1 MDAIRLGNMQFYG
14 YHGVSEMEREL
25 GGKFEVDLEMFFSL
39 KKAGKSDCI
48 EDTLDYEAAYKLVQ
62 SCVEQKKY
70 FLLEALAETIIETC
84 MKTFPVHRIIV
95 RVRKPNA
102 PVKGVLEHVEVEC
115 DRIRS
120 ENG

>member
-1 MDAIRLGNMQFYG
+1 MDVIRLEKMQFYG
-14 YHGVSEMEREL
+14 YHGVSELEKAL
-25 GGKFEVDLEMFFSL
+25 GGKFEVDLEMFFPLQKS
-39 KKAGKSDCI
+39 GKSDRI

-84 MKTFPVHRIIV
+84 MKTFPVHRIVV

-102 PVKGVLEHVEVEC
+102 PVKGILEHVEVEC
-115 DRIRS
+115 DRSRS

>member
-1 MDAIRLGNMQFYG
+1 MDVIRLENMQFYG

-39 KKAGKSDCI
+39 KKAGKSDRI

-62 SCVEQKKY
+62 SCVVQKKY
-70 FLLEALAETIIETC
+70 FLLEALAETIIDTC
-84 MKTFPVHRIIV
+84 MKTFPVHRIVV

-102 PVKGVLEHVEVEC
+102 PIKGVLKHVEIEC
-115 DRIRS
+115 DRSNS

>member
-1 MDAIRLGNMQFYG
+1 MDVIRLENMQFYG
-14 YHGVSEMEREL
+14 YHGVSELEKEL
-25 GGKFEVDLEMFFSL
+25 GGKFEVDLEMFFPLQKS
-39 KKAGKSDCI
+39 GKSDRI
-48 EDTLDYEAAYKLVQ
+48 EDTLDYEAAYRLVQ
-62 SCVEQKKY
+62 FSVGQKKY

-84 MKTFPVHRIIV
+84 MKTFPVHRIVV

-120 ENG
+120 KNG

>member
-1 MDAIRLGNMQFYG
+1 MDVIRLENMQFYG

-25 GGKFEVDLEMFFSL
+25 GGKFEVDLEMFFPL
-39 KKAGKSDCI
+39 KKAGKSDRI

-62 SCVEQKKY
+62 SCVVQKKY
-70 FLLEALAETIIETC
+70 FLLEALAETIIDTC

-95 RVRKPNA
+95 RVRKLNA
-102 PVKGVLEHVEVEC
+102 PIKGVLKHVEIEC
-115 DRIRS
+115 DRSNS

>member
-1 MDAIRLGNMQFYG
+1 MDIIRLENMQFYG

-39 KKAGKSDCI
+39 KKAGKSDRI

-62 SCVEQKKY
+62 SCVVQKKY
-70 FLLEALAETIIETC
+70 FLLEALAESIIDTC
-84 MKTFPVHRIIV
+84 MKTFPVHRIVV

-102 PVKGVLEHVEVEC
+102 PIKGVLKHVEIEC
-115 DRIRS
+115 DRSNS

>member
-1 MDAIRLGNMQFYG
+1 MDVIRLENMQFYG

-62 SCVEQKKY
+62 SCVVQKKY
-70 FLLEALAETIIETC
+70 FLLEALAETIIDTC
-84 MKTFPVHRIIV
+84 MKTFPVHRIVV

-102 PVKGVLEHVEVEC
+102 PIKGVLEHVEIEC
-115 DRIRS
+115 DRSRS
-120 ENG
+120 EDG

>member
-1 MDAIRLGNMQFYG
+1 MDVIRLEKMQFYG
-14 YHGVSEMEREL
+14 YHGVSELEKAL
-25 GGKFEVDLEMFFSL
+25 GGKFEVDLEMFFPLQKS
-39 KKAGKSDCI
+39 GKSDRI

-62 SCVEQKKY
+62 SCVGQKKY

-120 ENG
+120 END